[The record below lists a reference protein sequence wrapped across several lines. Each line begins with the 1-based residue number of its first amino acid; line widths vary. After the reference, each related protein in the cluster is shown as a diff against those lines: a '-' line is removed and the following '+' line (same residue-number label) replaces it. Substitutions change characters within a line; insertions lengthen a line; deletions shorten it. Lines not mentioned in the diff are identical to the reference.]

1 MKLLTVLLCTALLS
15 AQDPWSNV
23 QAIPAGSQVR
33 VETAT
38 HKPTGDVVSVSDD
51 SIRLGSITVPRSEV
65 MRVYLKSTS
74 HRKRNTI
81 IGAAIG
87 VGVGIAL
94 YATLGRLLGNEGAE
108 GTEALAIV
116 PAAAGAAIGA
126 AIPGGMKKVYDAN
139 RR

>member
-1 MKLLTVLLCTALLS
+1 
-15 AQDPWSNV
+15 
-23 QAIPAGSQVR
+23 
-33 VETAT
+33 
-38 HKPTGDVVSVSDD
+38 
-51 SIRLGSITVPRSEV
+51 
-65 MRVYLKSTS
+65 
-74 HRKRNTI
+74 
-81 IGAAIG
+81 

>member
-87 VGVGIAL
+87 VGVGLRCTLPWAGYLVTRAPKGLRRWRSFPPRRAL
-94 YATLGRLLGNEGAE
+94 RLAQPF
-108 GTEALAIV
+108 
-116 PAAAGAAIGA
+116 PAG
-126 AIPGGMKKVYDAN
+126 
-139 RR
+139 